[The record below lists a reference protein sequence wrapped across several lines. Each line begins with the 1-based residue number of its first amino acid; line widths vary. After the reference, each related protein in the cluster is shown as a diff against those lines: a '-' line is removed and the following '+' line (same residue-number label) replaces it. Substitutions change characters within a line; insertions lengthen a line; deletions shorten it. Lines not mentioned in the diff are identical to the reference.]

1 MQAIVRM
8 AKGNRTRELSLML
21 QAWVKVGTPLKLDKA
36 GAVVTLAQYLSL
48 CVRVAGMS
56 FQVSILKILAGQPD
70 GRASMD
76 VVKQYLA
83 VLYTSG
89 PEWVARTKC
98 LAERAPELNI
108 FSQKLVAREPG
119 EWWITDEGK
128 AFLTALE
135 RPTAV
140 EAELTP
146 EEMIE
151 HPRTSDLPPLPTPP
165 QRRVD
170 ERRRRKRRHRADDA
184 HPRMSA

>member
-1 MQAIVRM
+1 MQATVRM
-8 AKGNRTRELSLML
+8 AYGNRTRELSLML
-21 QAWVKVGTPLKLDKA
+21 RAWVKVGTPLKLDKA
-36 GAVVTLAQYLSL
+36 GAVVTLAQYLSH

-98 LAERAPELNI
+98 LAERAPDLDI

-119 EWWITDEGK
+119 EWRITDEGK
-128 AFLTALE
+128 AFLAALE
-135 RPTAV
+135 RPTAG
-140 EAELTP
+140 EAEPTLD
-146 EEMIE
+146 ELIE
-151 HPRTSDLPPLPTPP
+151 HPPTSDLPPLPTP
-165 QRRVD
+165 QHRRGD
-170 ERRRRKRRHRADDA
+170 DRRRRRKRRAGGVP
-184 HPRMSA
+184 PRMSA